1 MKMEMKKKKK
11 MMMMMGDPPE
21 GPRPTEKAPEL
32 RKYLKESKVGMEDR
46 QDPEC
51 LPFLHRAYLPV
62 FSTSLLPGLHLPG
75 VPPPNCTCPP
85 ASRTR
90 TQGKYT
96 EYCIS
101 IRLSAAYPTNRGLT
115 PHARHLFIPP
125 SYHELIQASDSC
137 LLLTLALSPV
147 SSRIASLSRLPPPSH
162 PFSKVYG

>member
-1 MKMEMKKKKK
+1 MKMEMKKKM

-90 TQGKYT
+90 TQDVALRINSKDVSLQNG
-96 EYCIS
+96 
-101 IRLSAAYPTNRGLT
+101 
-115 PHARHLFIPP
+115 HARDALPFLCR
-125 SYHELIQASDSC
+125 YVDD
-137 LLLTLALSPV
+137 TLGPIF
-147 SSRIASLSRLPPPSH
+147 SSRHRKPTATLCSHLGPLLPPPFGAGHGNSGAH
-162 PFSKVYG
+162 HVV